1 MQPVYNVIIT
11 THLPVNCDFF
21 LNEGHLFK
29 IYKDLCSFNYW
40 LYKFTPT
47 CVIKIDTKNPDEQ
60 LHSNFFFVK
69 RKKIL
74 LQRNWRNNEN

>member
-1 MQPVYNVIIT
+1 MQQAYNVIIT

-40 LYKFTPT
+40 LHKFTPT

-60 LHSNFFFVK
+60 LHSNNFFVK
-69 RKKIL
+69 RKNIFTKKL
-74 LQRNWRNNEN
+74 EK